1 MRIDVCIQSGK
12 SSGEEER
19 LKYITPQDSLARVLG
34 FGSSVPE
41 RTSSPRSHGQG
52 WNEFISRPTGLFYR
66 PW

>member
-34 FGSSVPE
+34 FGSSVAE
-41 RTSSPRSHGQG
+41 RTSSP
-52 WNEFISRPTGLFYR
+52 
-66 PW
+66 